1 MCIHCTVPTKNL
13 ILKVFF
19 SADSH
24 DFSVLVLNYLT
35 ALYMFW
41 YTRRHHYSLLIG
53 LIMKKT
59 AVALSQNLSFE
70 KATVLS
76 MGYWYSITSQG
87 VGLYE

>member
-1 MCIHCTVPTKNL
+1 
-13 ILKVFF
+13 
-19 SADSH
+19 
-24 DFSVLVLNYLT
+24 
-35 ALYMFW
+35 MFW